1 MVEGGGECSI
11 EIKHCGNRW
20 DFSKKEKRFYA
31 LRRQFLG
38 DGVVCLGLDIKE
50 TGKEG
55 ADSF

>member
-1 MVEGGGECSI
+1 MNAPSRSSTVVIGGTSL
-11 EIKHCGNRW
+11 
-20 DFSKKEKRFYA
+20 KR
-31 LRRQFLG
+31 RRQFLG